1 LLAAK
6 KTPVN
11 TPLDL
16 SVDNTPQIPETN
28 RNLTLNSPTN
38 DYSTTLAALG
48 RGHNPYGDTPN
59 EFASLVLK
67 MQEIYIHTFKHGW
80 TIYEGVNDDHDPLL
94 VKEAIDMM
102 PTAESDPR
110 YRAAFMAWAGFDP
123 ITDPLRTGIQPMDSV
138 INVKRNTMAETFI
151 ALKDFNIDD
160 ILGIT
165 VEEAPASTPR
175 PSMLA
180 MLKNLVGFK
189 KYHKYDDIQGHN
201 LFDRRPA
208 DKIRDWYALHYP
220 LFVIARDRY
229 LRAVDEYKEYEHNDM
244 QPILCNRSGRVVE
257 VPREVP
263 LLVHPLIRDK
273 EWIKNERY
281 QRPMHPASVS
291 VESKLY
297 FLTDS
302 YC

>member
-1 LLAAK
+1 LLTAK
-6 KTPVN
+6 K
-11 TPLDL
+11 
-16 SVDNTPQIPETN
+16 SPEN
-28 RNLTLNSPTN
+28 NGDLTLNLPTN
-38 DYSTTLAALG
+38 DNLTTLAALG

-102 PTAESDPR
+102 PTVESDPR
-110 YRAAFMAWAGFDP
+110 YRAAFMAWAGYDP
-123 ITDPLRTGIQPMDSV
+123 IHDPLRAGIQTITSKLLSIEAKASTV
-138 INVKRNTMAETFI
+138 TNVSELLAATTGGE
-151 ALKDFNIDD
+151 IDA
-160 ILGIT
+160 ILGVK
-165 VEEAPASTPR
+165 VEFEQSQAPTPGV
-175 PSMLA
+175 LA
-180 MLKNLVGFK
+180 LLKNLLGFN
-189 KYHKYDDIQGHN
+189 KYHKYDDIEGHN
-201 LFDRRPA
+201 VFDRRPA
-208 DKIRDWYALHYP
+208 HKIRDWYAIHYP

-229 LRAVDEYKEYEHNDM
+229 LRAVEEYKEYEHNDM
-244 QPILCNRSGRVVE
+244 QPILCNRSGKVE
-257 VPREVP
+257 LIPREVP

-281 QRPMHPASVS
+281 QKSSASVS